1 MKKVL
6 GIILCVFMMAFATV
20 NTRTVTGT
28 TATIAAADDGYV
40 ILHTG
45 AAATYT
51 LGTVSDGF
59 QCRIVNHG
67 TGEITFSAAVLTGS
81 TGHSTTKLSNY
92 HTVFEPEKI
101 GNSIELTKIGGNW
114 RVTGR

>member
-1 MKKVL
+1 MKKIL
-6 GIILCVFMMAFATV
+6 AIILGAVLVSFTTI

-28 TATIAAADDGYV
+28 TATIVTADDGYI

-59 QCRIVNHG
+59 SCKIVNHG
-67 TGEITFSAAVLTGS
+67 TGEITFSTAIFTGS

-92 HTVFEPEKI
+92 FTILEPDKI
-101 GNSIELTKIGGNW
+101 GNSIQITKIGGDW